1 MTTLIHG
8 QASWDGRERTHH
20 GSRDYD
26 VHIIGASGIAMIA
39 MVLLVCTLA
48 LVFGVD
54 STNLELMSVFP

>member
-8 QASWDGRERTHH
+8 QARWGGHERTRD

-26 VHIIGASGIAMIA
+26 AHIIGAFGIAMIA
-39 MVLLVCTLA
+39 VILLVCTLA
-48 LVFGVD
+48 FGVD